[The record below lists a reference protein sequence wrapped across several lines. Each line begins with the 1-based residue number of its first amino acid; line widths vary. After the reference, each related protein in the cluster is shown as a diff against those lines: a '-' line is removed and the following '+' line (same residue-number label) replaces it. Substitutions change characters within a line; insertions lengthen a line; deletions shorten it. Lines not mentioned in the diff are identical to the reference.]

1 MLLSD
6 YAHHPEEIR
15 QSILSIREVFT
26 GRKVAAIFQPHLFT
40 RTRDFYKEFAESLSL
55 LDEVVLTEI
64 YPARE
69 LPIPGVD
76 SRLIYNELRPDM
88 ERHLVEKAR
97 LLEWVEAHDFDVLI
111 VLGAGDV
118 VDYMPRLKQI
128 LEAK

>member
-1 MLLSD
+1 
-6 YAHHPEEIR
+6 
-15 QSILSIREVFT
+15 
-26 GRKVAAIFQPHLFT
+26 
-40 RTRDFYKEFAESLSL
+40 
-55 LDEVVLTEI
+55 
-64 YPARE
+64 
-69 LPIPGVD
+69 
-76 SRLIYNELRPDM
+76 M